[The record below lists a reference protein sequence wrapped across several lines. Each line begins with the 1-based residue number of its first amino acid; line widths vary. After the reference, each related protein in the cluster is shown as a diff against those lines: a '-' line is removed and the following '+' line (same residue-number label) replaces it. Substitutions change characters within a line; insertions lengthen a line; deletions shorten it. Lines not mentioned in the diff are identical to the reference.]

1 PYTKRNVRITDEN
14 MKKVFM
20 CLAATALLSSCGVTK
35 SPVMGLAYTD
45 VVSGNAVTSNQLASK
60 VGKSTATGI
69 LGLVATGDAS
79 YQTAAKSAGITK
91 ISHGDE
97 RSYTILGIYTTYETI
112 VYGE

>member
-1 PYTKRNVRITDEN
+1 

-20 CLAATALLSSCGVTK
+20 FFAAAALFCSCGATH

-45 VVSGNAVTSNQLASK
+45 VVSGTAVTSNKLATK
-60 VGKSTATGI
+60 VGKATATGI

-79 YQTAAKSAGITK
+79 YQTAAKNAGITR
-91 ISHGDE
+91 ISHVDE
-97 RSYTILGIYTTYETI
+97 RNYTILGIYTTYETI

>member
-1 PYTKRNVRITDEN
+1 
-14 MKKVFM
+14 M
-20 CLAATALLSSCGVTK
+20 ALSVAVVCAFLCSCGVTK

-45 VVSGNAVTSNQLASK
+45 VVSGNAVTSNQLATK
-60 VGKSTATGI
+60 VGRSTATGI

-79 YQTAAKSAGITK
+79 YQTAAKTAGITK
-91 ISHGDE
+91 ITHVDE

>member
-1 PYTKRNVRITDEN
+1 
-14 MKKVFM
+14 MF
-20 CLAATALLSSCGVTK
+20 LAATALFCSCGVT
-35 SPVMGLAYTD
+35 SAPVMGVIYTD
-45 VVSGNAVTSNQLASK
+45 VVSGNAVTSNKLASK

-91 ISHGDE
+91 ITHVDQ
-97 RSYTILGIYTTYETI
+97 RNYTILGIYTTYETI